1 MRTYDDDNFYEDSD
15 IDEDGHYGLI
25 LVGGAGLLGIVIT
38 LVIALIK
45 LFQNS

>member
-15 IDEDGHYGLI
+15 TDKDGHYGLI

-38 LVIALIK
+38 LVIAIIK

>member
-15 IDEDGHYGLI
+15 TDKDGHYGL
-25 LVGGAGLLGIVIT
+25 LVAGIVGIVGILLT